1 MAFSPEIVSKLE
13 APVNPADVEIKLDG
27 ESVNQYAGGVTPMAI
42 VLQSATTIKVEG
54 HMNKIM

>member
-27 ESVNQYAGGVTPMAI
+27 ESVNQVRVCHSNNYC
-42 VLQSATTIKVEG
+42 TIICDHSQTG
-54 HMNKIM
+54 RSMNIIM